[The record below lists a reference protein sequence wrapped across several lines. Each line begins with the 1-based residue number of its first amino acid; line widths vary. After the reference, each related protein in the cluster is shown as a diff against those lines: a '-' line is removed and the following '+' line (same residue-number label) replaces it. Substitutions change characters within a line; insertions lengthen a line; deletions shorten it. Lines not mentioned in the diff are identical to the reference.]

1 MVMFRHIALAA
12 LAVFALSAQAT
23 YVSSPPLTDFSISLD
38 NGMVYVYLPQVAS
51 PCMYGRLEIRD
62 SAPYSTEY
70 AKRLVAAVYMAKA
83 ASKSVTFIWNDASA
97 PTCLLSAIAIE
108 N

>member
-1 MVMFRHIALAA
+1 MVMFRRMALAA

-23 YVSSPPLTDFSISLD
+23 YVSSPPLSDYSISLD
-38 NGMVYVYLPQVAS
+38 NGMVYIYLPQVPL

-62 SAPYSTEY
+62 SAPYSNDY
-70 AKRLVAAVYMAKA
+70 AKRLVAALYMAKA
-83 ASKSVTFIWNDASA
+83 ASKSVTFVWNDASA
-97 PTCLLSAIAIE
+97 PTCLLSAISIE